1 MTDRKKPKLK
11 LVKGK
16 AKPRHRLT
24 AKQSKFIDCVLGIGV
39 DNPMTLTDAYK
50 ASYDCSKGTFS
61 EANIRKEAFTLFHR
75 PNIAPIY
82 EDRKRQI
89 EERQRTQS
97 LNRSHKIITGLERE
111 ANDFEHGS
119 PTSRV
124 RALELLGKLKDV
136 RLFSSDISVEDSR
149 SSDQI
154 KEELEKKLKT
164 LLGE

>member
-1 MTDRKKPKLK
+1 MTDHKKPKLK

-39 DNPMTLTDAYK
+39 DNPMTA
-50 ASYDCSKGTFS
+50 
-61 EANIRKEAFTLFHR
+61 
-75 PNIAPIY
+75 
-82 EDRKRQI
+82 
-89 EERQRTQS
+89 S

>member
-1 MTDRKKPKLK
+1 MTDHKKPKLK

-39 DNPMTLTDAYK
+39 ENPMTLIDAYK
-50 ASYDCSKGTFS
+50 ASYDCKNFS
-61 EANIRKEAFTLFHR
+61 DHNIRKEAHLLFHS
-75 PNIAPIY
+75 PNITPTY
-82 EDRKRQI
+82 EDRKLQI
-89 EERQRTQS
+89 EERQRMQS
-97 LNRSHKIITGLERE
+97 LNRSHQIITGLERE

>member
-1 MTDRKKPKLK
+1 MADHKKPKLK

-39 DNPMTLTDAYK
+39 DNPMTLIDAYK
-50 ASYDCSKGTFS
+50 ASYNCENFS
-61 EANIRKEAFTLFHR
+61 DHNVRKEAHLLFHS
-75 PNIAPIY
+75 PNIAPTY
-82 EDRKRQI
+82 SERKLQI
-89 EERQRTQS
+89 EERLRMS
-97 LNRSHKIITGLERE
+97 SVNRSHQIITGLERE

-124 RALELLGKLKDV
+124 RALELLGKLKDI
-136 RLFSSDISVEDSR
+136 RLFSSDVSVEDSR